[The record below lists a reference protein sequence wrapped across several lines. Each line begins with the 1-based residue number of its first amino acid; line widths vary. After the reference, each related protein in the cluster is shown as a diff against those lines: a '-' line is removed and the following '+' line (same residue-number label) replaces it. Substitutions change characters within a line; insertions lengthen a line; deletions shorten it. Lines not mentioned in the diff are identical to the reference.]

1 MKNIRNFAIALGG
14 VLLPTAAFA
23 EGSGTSITVPTD
35 FTGIDW
41 AGFVTTL
48 AGALAPALIAML
60 GLAAG
65 VFLVRYI
72 WANMKRISK

>member
-1 MKNIRNFAIALGG
+1 MKNIKQIGFASTA
-14 VLLPTAAFA
+14 VLLPAAAFA
-23 EGSGTSITVPTD
+23 QSSGTSITVPTD